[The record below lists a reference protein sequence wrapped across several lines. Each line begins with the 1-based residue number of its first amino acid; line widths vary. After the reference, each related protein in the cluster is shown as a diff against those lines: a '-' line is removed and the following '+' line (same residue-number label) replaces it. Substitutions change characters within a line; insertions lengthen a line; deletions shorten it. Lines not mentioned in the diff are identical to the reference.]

1 MSNFRSTQNS
11 LLASKQH
18 QQPPQS
24 QHQNQHQLSVVDP
37 TAALS
42 TMNVESQLLEE
53 QKQEIREAFHLF
65 DMNNDGYLDYHECKV
80 AMRALGF
87 EFSKSEI
94 LSIIKEY
101 DADNLNL
108 IKYTDFFN
116 VMGVKI
122 LERNPLDEIKRAFK
136 LFDEDGTGKI
146 SLRNLRRIS
155 RELGENLSDD
165 ELRAMINEFDL
176 DEDGEINEEEFIK
189 ICTEH

>member
-11 LLASKQH
+11 LLTSKQH